1 MMLFG
6 STGSIQLWRHVVHV
20 TSGISQ
26 KRSALA
32 SHPHLQQVNLA
43 ATVHPERRG
52 SVVHIVANGPPSK
65 SALENHELST
75 LVLAC
80 FDRSLVG
87 GGVLGYAVAG
97 SRDSD
102 LAGGA
107 SGARVFFV
115 FEVLSVVV
123 LVVAVFCDTTKHI
136 VTKFV
141 AIEALAL
148 TAS

>member
-6 STGSIQLWRHVVHV
+6 SAGSIQLWRHVVHV
-20 TSGISQ
+20 TSGVSQ

-32 SHPHLQQVNLA
+32 SHPHLQHVNFA

-52 SVVHIVANGPPSK
+52 SVVHIVANRPPSQ
-65 SALENHELST
+65 SALENHELAT
-75 LVLAC
+75 LVLARLN
-80 FDRSLVG
+80 RSLVG
-87 GGVLGYAVAG
+87 GGVLGYAVAS

-102 LAGGA
+102 LAGWA

-115 FEVLSVVV
+115 LEFLSVVV
-123 LVVAVFCDTTKHI
+123 LVVAVFCDATKHI

-141 AIEALAL
+141 AIETLAL
-148 TAS
+148 TTS